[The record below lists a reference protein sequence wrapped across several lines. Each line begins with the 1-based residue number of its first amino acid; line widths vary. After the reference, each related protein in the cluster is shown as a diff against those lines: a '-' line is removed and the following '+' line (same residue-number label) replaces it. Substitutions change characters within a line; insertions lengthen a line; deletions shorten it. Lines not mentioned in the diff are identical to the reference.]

1 MTAGESS
8 LWGGHSG
15 RPFLVPSSGK
25 PNPPQATRVYG
36 ETPPE
41 LTDDVEEKE
50 LCGLTDREL
59 VARCLAGD
67 RGAER
72 ALYDAH
78 VDRIYRLVHRMA
90 GEGDLAED
98 FTQETFIRAFER
110 LEQYRGDASLSTWLH
125 SIAVSVT
132 LNGMRKVQR
141 IRLRTTDLTETPLLA
156 SEARDLPPDLRTRLY
171 QAIDALSAKLRPVYI
186 MHDIE
191 GFTHEEI
198 GEALGIPTGT
208 SKARLFDARAKLR
221 AALAPF
227 AGDYI
232 A

>member
-1 MTAGESS
+1 MVR
-8 LWGGHSG
+8 L
-15 RPFLVPSSGK
+15 
-25 PNPPQATRVYG
+25 PNLPQSCRVYG
-36 ETPPE
+36 ETPLE
-41 LTDDVEEKE
+41 LENDVEQEV
-50 LCGLTDREL
+50 CGLTDREL

-67 RGAER
+67 ADAER
-72 ALYDAH
+72 TLYDAH

-90 GEGDLAED
+90 GDGDLAED

-110 LEQYRGDASLSTWLH
+110 LEQYRGDASLATWLH

-156 SEARDLPPDLRTRLY
+156 SEASDLPPDLRTRLF
-171 QAIDALSAKLRPVYI
+171 QAIDALSDKLRPVYI

-191 GFTHEEI
+191 GYTHEEI
-198 GEALGIPTGT
+198 GETLGIPTGT

-227 AGDYI
+227 AGDHI

>member
-1 MTAGESS
+1 M
-8 LWGGHSG
+8 LMQ
-15 RPFLVPSSGK
+15 
-25 PNPPQATRVYG
+25 PNPFANDRVYG
-36 ETPPE
+36 KTPIE
-41 LTDDVEEKE
+41 HLDDVAAEEVR
-50 LCGLTDREL
+50 GLTDREL
-59 VARCLAGD
+59 IARCLAGD
-67 RGAER
+67 ADAER
-72 ALYDAH
+72 TLYDAH

-90 GEGDLAED
+90 GDGDLAQD

-110 LEQYRGDASLSTWLH
+110 LGQYRGDASLATWLH

-141 IRLRTTDLTETPLLA
+141 IRLRTTDLSETPLLA
-156 SEARDLPPDLRTRLY
+156 SETRDLPPDLRTRLF
-171 QAIDALSAKLRPVYI
+171 QAIDTLSEKLRPVFI

>member
-1 MTAGESS
+1 M
-8 LWGGHSG
+8 
-15 RPFLVPSSGK
+15 
-25 PNPPQATRVYG
+25 
-36 ETPPE
+36 
-41 LTDDVEEKE
+41 
-50 LCGLTDREL
+50 TDREL
-59 VARCLAGD
+59 IARCLAGD
-67 RGAER
+67 ADAER

-90 GEGDLAED
+90 GDGDLAED
-98 FTQETFIRAFER
+98 FTQETFIRAFAR
-110 LEQYRGDASLSTWLH
+110 LEQYRGDASLATWLH

-141 IRLRTTDLTETPLLA
+141 IRLRTIDLTETPLLA
-156 SEARDLPPDLRTRLY
+156 SEARDLQPDLRTRLF
-171 QAIDALSAKLRPVYI
+171 QAIDALSDKLRPVFI

-191 GFTHEEI
+191 GYTHEEI
-198 GEALGIPTGT
+198 GGALGIPTGT